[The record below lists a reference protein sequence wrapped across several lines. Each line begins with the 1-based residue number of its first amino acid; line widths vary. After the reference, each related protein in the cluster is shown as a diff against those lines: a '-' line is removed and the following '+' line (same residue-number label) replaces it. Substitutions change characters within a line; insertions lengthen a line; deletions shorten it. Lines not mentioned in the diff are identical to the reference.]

1 MKEPGELWFQLKGDT
16 SDRCCEMSMA
26 DFCAL
31 VHIGHTVMYYA
42 LAVAITFAALLVR
55 NALK

>member
-1 MKEPGELWFQLKGDT
+1 
-16 SDRCCEMSMA
+16 MSMA